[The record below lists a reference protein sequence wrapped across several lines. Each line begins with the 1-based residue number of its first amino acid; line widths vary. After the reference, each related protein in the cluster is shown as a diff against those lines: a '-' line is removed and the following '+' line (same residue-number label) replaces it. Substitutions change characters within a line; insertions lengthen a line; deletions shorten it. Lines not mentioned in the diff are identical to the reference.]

1 MKTNRK
7 YRLFHDNKKLSCT
20 SQTTQITQQD
30 FRFDGIQKRHRNACS
45 LELKQNTSCLDVIEC
60 IGGVVSSTDVLV
72 VNSGNNEEEI
82 LLKTNALATGLKM
95 DEDGIFY
102 TREVQIKRDQNYDL
116 QDEGEKSFSLLTYR
130 PRIKIPQYSCPEDLP
145 HKTYLL
151 DHEREDMMTYVS
163 SLFQIA
169 YKLEVKILVL
179 ENIGCSNGYLHP
191 MEDVLGFLKQNVE
204 KYKFCFEKII
214 FCFQDNELQNFK
226 QYINLYNSS

>member
-7 YRLFHDNKKLSCT
+7 FRLFHDNKKLPST
-20 SQTTQITQQD
+20 SQTTQINPQD
-30 FRFDGIQKRHRNACS
+30 FRFDGIQKRYRTACM
-45 LELKQNTSCLDVIEC
+45 LELLQDATGLDVIRSLD
-60 IGGVVSSTDVLV
+60 VSSTDVLL

-102 TREVQIKRDQNYDL
+102 TREVQIRRDQNYDL
-116 QDEGEKSFSLLTYR
+116 KEDGGKKFSLLTCR

-145 HKTYLL
+145 YKTYLL
-151 DHEREDMMTYVS
+151 DHERNETMTYVS
-163 SLFQIA
+163 CIFQIG

-191 MEDVLGFLKQNVE
+191 MEVILGFLKENVE
-204 KYKFCFEKII
+204 KYKFCFEKIY
-214 FCFQDNELQNFK
+214 FCFRDNELQNFK
-226 QYINLYNSS
+226 EYINLYNTS